1 MFYCLDKKKYDNLE
15 KQHGRNQK
23 HYIFDSLVG
32 FEIGYYS
39 SRR

>member
-15 KQHGRNQK
+15 KQHGGNQK
-23 HYIFDSLVG
+23 HYIFDTLVG
-32 FEIGYYS
+32 FEISYDS